1 MAVADVVI
9 RRMSHGIRYGTSIDA
24 VWNRHTTVKN
34 GAAATPA
41 SVVNRRM
48 NRMWRMSSFVG
59 DPCWVIA
66 PGLRRDTQRTMIAV
80 TAAKLAAAGMPPPG
94 IPTTITTAVGARSG
108 ELGNRPALSHH
119 QQVVVLIGDAREVTE
134 CLTHA
139 LAEGVDR
146 RAKGVIGIQSER

>member
-1 MAVADVVI
+1 
-9 RRMSHGIRYGTSIDA
+9 
-24 VWNRHTTVKN
+24 
-34 GAAATPA
+34 
-41 SVVNRRM
+41 
-48 NRMWRMSSFVG
+48 MWRMSSFVG